1 MNTNDPI
8 EDLFRSKSN
17 ETVGEKPRDL
27 VWKRIEFGLQNEE
40 KKKKPIREFISSVW
54 FSAAVFAL
62 IAIPYFVLFIE
73 NINSENK
80 KKSLQV
86 VQTNVPVIEQSSI
99 EEEITIVD
107 SKDKIVEESIE
118 IVKNKKVTKQPTYK
132 IIEEKTVGTI
142 ANENY
147 LQDYS
152 LVSAPTIEAPLSA
165 PQAME
170 TRSQVL
176 DSIENQ
182 GQFAKANLN
191 KISKDSIISDRL
203 AGKVS
208 GVVAANG
215 AKKQIIKQKDTS
227 EVMKMTVVA
236 EDRIS
241 NTTLET
247 APVLEVSP
255 KKSMVNKSIIIYKPL
270 KFTVKSDILRTNFK
284 LLNVSTSSKLVF
296 ESSTNSVMITFQKVK
311 DKITLTTNQPKMDAV
326 LLGILEKNKKEIFE
340 YYSKPK

>member
-73 NINSENK
+73 NINSENRK
-80 KKSLQV
+80 NSLQV
-86 VQTNVPVIEQSSI
+86 VQTNVPVIEKSSI

-107 SKDKIVEESIE
+107 SKDKIVEEPIE
-118 IVKNKKVTKQPTYK
+118 IVKNNKARKQPIYK
-132 IIEEKTVGTI
+132 VIEEKTVGTI
-142 ANENY
+142 AN
-147 LQDYS
+147 QDYS
-152 LVSAPTIEAPLSA
+152 IVSAQAAEAPLSVQ
-165 PQAME
+165 QAME
-170 TRSQVL
+170 ARSQVL
-176 DSIENQ
+176 DSIDHED
-182 GQFAKANLN
+182 QFAKVNLN
-191 KISKDSIISDRL
+191 KVSSDSIISDRFG
-203 AGKVS
+203 GKVS

-215 AKKQIIKQKDTS
+215 VKRQITKQKDTS

-241 NTTLET
+241 NTSLET
-247 APVLEVSP
+247 ASLLEVFP
-255 KKSMVNKSIIIYKPL
+255 KKSKVNKSTIIYKPL

-311 DKITLTTNQPKMDAV
+311 DKITLTTNQPKMDAI

>member
-8 EDLFRSKSN
+8 EDLFRSRSN

-27 VWKRIEFGLQNEE
+27 VWKRIESGLQNEE

-73 NINSENK
+73 NINSENRES
-80 KKSLQV
+80 SLQV
-86 VQTNVPVIEQSSI
+86 VQSNAPIIEQSPI
-99 EEEITIVD
+99 GEEIIIID
-107 SKDKIVEESIE
+107 SKDKIVEEPIE
-118 IVKNKKVTKQPTYK
+118 IVKNNKARKQPIYK
-132 IIEEKTVGTI
+132 VIEEKTVETI
-142 ANENY
+142 AN
-147 LQDYS
+147 QDYS
-152 LVSAPTIEAPLSA
+152 IVSAQAAEAPLSVQ
-165 PQAME
+165 QAME
-170 TRSQVL
+170 ARSQVL
-176 DSIENQ
+176 DSIDHED
-182 GQFAKANLN
+182 QFAKVNLN
-191 KISKDSIISDRL
+191 KVSSDSIISDRFG
-203 AGKVS
+203 GKVS

-215 AKKQIIKQKDTS
+215 VKRQITKQKDTS

-241 NTTLET
+241 NTSLET
-247 APVLEVSP
+247 ASLLEVFP

>member
-73 NINSENK
+73 NINSENREN
-80 KKSLQV
+80 SLQV
-86 VQTNVPVIEQSSI
+86 VQSNAPIIEQSPI
-99 EEEITIVD
+99 GEEIIIID
-107 SKDKIVEESIE
+107 SKDKIVEEPIE
-118 IVKNKKVTKQPTYK
+118 IVKNNKARKQPIYK
-132 IIEEKTVGTI
+132 VIEEKTVETI
-142 ANENY
+142 AN
-147 LQDYS
+147 QDYS
-152 LVSAPTIEAPLSA
+152 IVSAQAAEAPLSVQ
-165 PQAME
+165 QAME
-170 TRSQVL
+170 ARSQVL
-176 DSIENQ
+176 DSIDHED
-182 GQFAKANLN
+182 QFAKVNLN
-191 KISKDSIISDRL
+191 KVSSDSIISDRFG
-203 AGKVS
+203 GKVS

-215 AKKQIIKQKDTS
+215 VKRQITKQKDTS

-241 NTTLET
+241 NTSLET
-247 APVLEVSP
+247 ASLLEVFP
-255 KKSMVNKSIIIYKPL
+255 KKSKVNKSTIIYKPL

-284 LLNVSTSSKLVF
+284 LLNVSTSSTLVF

-311 DKITLTTNQPKMDAV
+311 DQIILTTNQPKMDAV
-326 LLGILEKNKKEIFE
+326 LLGILEKNKNEIFE
-340 YYSKPK
+340 FYSKPK

>member
-40 KKKKPIREFISSVW
+40 KKKKPIRVFISSVW

-73 NINSENK
+73 NINSENREN
-80 KKSLQV
+80 SLQV
-86 VQTNVPVIEQSSI
+86 VQSNAPIIEQSPI
-99 EEEITIVD
+99 GEEIIIID
-107 SKDKIVEESIE
+107 SKDKIVEEPIE
-118 IVKNKKVTKQPTYK
+118 IVKNNKARKQPIYK
-132 IIEEKTVGTI
+132 VIEEKTVETI
-142 ANENY
+142 AN
-147 LQDYS
+147 QDYS
-152 LVSAPTIEAPLSA
+152 IVSAQAAEAPLSVQ
-165 PQAME
+165 QAME
-170 TRSQVL
+170 ARSQVL
-176 DSIENQ
+176 DSIDHED
-182 GQFAKANLN
+182 QFAKVNLN
-191 KISKDSIISDRL
+191 KVSSDSIISDRFG
-203 AGKVS
+203 GKVS

-215 AKKQIIKQKDTS
+215 VKRQITKQKDTS

-241 NTTLET
+241 NTSLET
-247 APVLEVSP
+247 ASLLEVFP
-255 KKSMVNKSIIIYKPL
+255 KKSKVNKSTIIYKPL

-284 LLNVSTSSKLVF
+284 LLNVSTSTKLVF

-311 DKITLTTNQPKMDAV
+311 DQIILTTNQPKMDAV
-326 LLGILEKNKKEIFE
+326 LLGILEKNKNEIFE
-340 YYSKPK
+340 FYSKPK